1 MKFSEFIFHLNYF
14 ITITIIINCVYIY
27 NRVHV
32 CHSAF
37 VEVRGQL
44 PGLSPHF
51 GSCKG
56 LFSLLFLVFETCY
69 TLAGLQASEQFICL
83 CQPSHYK
90 GSWTTDI

>member
-14 ITITIIINCVYIY
+14 IAITIIINCVYIY

-44 PGLSPHF
+44 GEI
-51 GSCKG
+51 GS
-56 LFSLLFLVFETCY
+56 FTPY
-69 TLAGLQASEQFICL
+69 TGSGVEAKAVRCEKQARIRSAGLHKKKYP
-83 CQPSHYK
+83 QPRS
-90 GSWTTDI
+90 

>member
-1 MKFSEFIFHLNYF
+1 MYVRMYVYMCWSGMP
-14 ITITIIINCVYIY
+14 IN
-27 NRVHV
+27 
-32 CHSAF
+32 HSAF
-37 VEVRGQL
+37 VVRGQL